1 MIGESIKDISSI
13 TTLTEKEFESLEEAA
28 FYESGLI
35 AHGCLEN
42 LDDYARESIKRYGRW
57 LVKWVKE
64 EEAKPVVKENPAY
77 IDIVAYTDGSGSEK
91 TCGFGV
97 VLLYQD
103 PEGDLRKFHE
113 EYGNLGQ
120 HSSRQ
125 IAGEIEAAIVAIKY
139 ALDNSANTLKIV
151 HDYTGIGCWP
161 RGEWKAKDADA
172 KRLVEWNG
180 MATDCGLEVTYE
192 WTRGHQS
199 DNKWN
204 EYADK
209 LATKGVKQIDVKEK
223 LYPFLGDIVYQD

>member
-1 MIGESIKDISSI
+1 MIGESIKESSSY

-42 LDDYARESIKRYGRW
+42 LDDFARESIKRYGRW

-64 EEAKPVVKENPAY
+64 EEAKEPPASQRDL
-77 IDIVAYTDGSGSEK
+77 IAYTDGSGSEE

-97 VLLYQD
+97 VFLYED
-103 PEGDLRKFHE
+103 EDGYHKIHE
-113 EYGNLGQ
+113 EYGNLGK

-172 KRLVEWNG
+172 KRLVEWHG

-204 EYADK
+204 DYADE
-209 LATKGVKQIDVKEK
+209 LATKGVQQKIKTEK
-223 LYPFLGDIVYQD
+223 LYPFFGDIRFED